1 MASLSSWKN
10 GTATIIQQVE
20 SQIQKIYPFHDN
32 WNIACFVILILFIFT
47 VISLMLFA
55 FLYELLDC
63 CCCDKNK
70 TVKDLKNEP
79 NPVRA
84 MMQSMRKRNT
94 EVV

>member
-1 MASLSSWKN
+1 MASVSSWKN
-10 GTATIIQQVE
+10 ETASVIQQVG

-32 WNIACFVILILFIFT
+32 WNIAFFVILILFIFT
-47 VISLMLFA
+47 VVSLMLLA

-63 CCCDKNK
+63 CCCDKDK
-70 TVKDLKNEP
+70 TVKDQKDEP